1 MMLTIE
7 SAEVKFDPLD
17 FVPRMHVSF
26 VIDLNVVRDGLDRT
40 EDDLAAIIGSE
51 VINQAKMWAAL
62 TRSED
67 SWGLV

>member
-1 MMLTIE
+1 MLTIE
-7 SAEVKFDPLD
+7 SAEVKFDPRD

-26 VIDLNVVRDGLDRT
+26 VIDLDVVRDGLDRT

-51 VINQAKMWAAL
+51 VINQARLWAAL

-67 SWGLV
+67 GWELV